1 MSTRV
6 IVNGGTSLYENGP
19 IRLKERG
26 TSSHSTVEINGQNSS
41 EIWSSFRVGKRA
53 YPKNLSVNKNNNEV
67 QVCCYHDG
75 YQRLKGRPLHQRIW
89 KFKENSLQ
97 IKDKIFN
104 KFDNAVARFIYI
116 LTSKS
121 LKLKIIYIY

>member
-26 TSSHSTVEINGQNSS
+26 TSSHGTVEINGQNSS

-53 YPKNLSVNKNNNEV
+53 YPENLSVNKNNNEV
-67 QVCCYHDG
+67 QVCCYHDNG

-89 KFKENSLQ
+89 KFKENNLQ

-104 KFDNAVARFIYI
+104 IN
-116 LTSKS
+116 LTICSTLLFTS
-121 LKLKIIYIY
+121 